1 MTTLTSTSPDSD
13 RLRALSDR
21 AELTDLVSRQ
31 GRWLDERL
39 FDDSAAVFTND
50 ATARTPGGEAAGI
63 EALTAQARRNHTRFA
78 RTQHLTSNILIDLD
92 GDRATVGAN
101 LLVHFTGDEAT
112 AEPVLSMGERYR
124 FEAVRTPAGW
134 RFSRVEVTPVW
145 RSGSLPQQAAG

>member
-1 MTTLTSTSPDSD
+1 MTTLTSTSQDTA
-13 RLRALSDR
+13 RLRELSDR

-39 FDDSAAVFTND
+39 FDDSAAVFTDD
-50 ATARTPGGEAAGI
+50 ATARTPGGQVEGI
-63 EALTAQARRNHTRFA
+63 EALTAQARRNHIRFA
-78 RTQHLTSNILIDLD
+78 RTQHVTSNILIDLD

-101 LLVHFTGDEAT
+101 LTVHFVQDEGT
-112 AEPVLSMGERYR
+112 AEPVFSMGERYR

-145 RSGSLPQQAAG
+145 KSGSLPQQTAS